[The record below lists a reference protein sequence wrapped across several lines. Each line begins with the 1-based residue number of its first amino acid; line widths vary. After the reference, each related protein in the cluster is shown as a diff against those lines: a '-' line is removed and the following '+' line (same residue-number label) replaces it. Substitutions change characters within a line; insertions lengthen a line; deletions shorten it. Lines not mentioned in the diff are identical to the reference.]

1 MRKIRVLIVAAIV
14 GASGLLGSLF
24 ASSAHAVYCGK
35 VGGVDPCAA
44 ACRVAYAA
52 HLHCVFGP

>member
-1 MRKIRVLIVAAIV
+1 MSVRKIRVLIIAAIV
-14 GASGLLGSLF
+14 GASGLLGALP
-24 ASSAHAVYCGK
+24 AHAVYCGNI
-35 VGGVDPCAA
+35 GGIDPCAA